1 MDLMWNRYNY
11 QMPSPSKNKGNTWER
26 DVAKYLTEL
35 YGESFIRAPGS
46 GAYVGGTNAHRK
58 QVLHQGQI
66 RSFKGDIIPGESFPK
81 LNIEAKSYKDFA
93 FHQLFTGTIIQLELW
108 LNQLATSADAGDVN
122 LLIMKFNRKGKF
134 VAFNFDEH
142 REYPVFV
149 ERHFLYTSENLGT
162 WAIMSYEAFWRLN
175 ADSIRHLSA

>member
-134 VAFNFDEH
+134 VAFNFDEP
-142 REYPVFV
+142 RDYPLFV
-149 ERHFLYTSENLGT
+149 DRHFLYQSETLGT
-162 WAIMSYEAFWRLN
+162 WAFMSFDKFWQLN
-175 ADSIRHLSA
+175 KDGIRHLSA